1 MSTDTGHNSTSSD
14 GGWAYHAPQKQIDW
28 GHRAMHGSVVLSK
41 QIIEAYYSR
50 DLKYNYYSGCSTGG
64 RQGLRSVELYPDD
77 FDGVIAGSAAWW
89 TSHLQTWTVK
99 AGTYNGPS
107 SSPAQIPLG
116 MFSVIEEEIL
126 KQCDP
131 QDGVVDNIISAPQQ
145 CRLNLEALLC
155 RKPRQEDCLSSAQL
169 GTLRLIYSDYVD
181 VNKTFVFPA
190 LLPGSESQW
199 EVVIGN
205 GTGNPLGVDYV
216 RYFLGLGE
224 GWKQEQFDY
233 RIVQLADKLDPGNA
247 TADDFDIS
255 PFQKKGGKLLTYHG
269 MADGYIPTDSSLYYY
284 NQVTSAL
291 APRGID
297 LDDFYRFFYVPGMQ
311 HCSGTPTGVHAPW
324 YFAGPNQGPSLSSGL
339 HGVPGFANAKHDILL
354 ALMAWV
360 EEGTAP
366 ENLVAT
372 TWHNDTVQDTVY
384 RQRPLCFY
392 PKQAVYT
399 GKGDPNEAQ
408 NWECQS
414 LY

>member
-1 MSTDTGHNSTSSD
+1 
-14 GGWAYHAPQKQIDW
+14 
-28 GHRAMHGSVVLSK
+28 MHGSVVLSK

-116 MFSVIEEEIL
+116 MFSVIEGEIL

-155 RKPRQEDCLSSAQL
+155 RKPGQDEDCLSSAQL

-181 VNKTFVFPA
+181 VNQTFVFPA

-247 TADDFDIS
+247 TADDYDIS

-311 HCSGTPTGVHAPW
+311 
-324 YFAGPNQGPSLSSGL
+324 
-339 HGVPGFANAKHDILL
+339 
-354 ALMAWV
+354 
-360 EEGTAP
+360 
-366 ENLVAT
+366 
-372 TWHNDTVQDTVY
+372 
-384 RQRPLCFY
+384 
-392 PKQAVYT
+392 
-399 GKGDPNEAQ
+399 
-408 NWECQS
+408 
-414 LY
+414 